1 MFNVVGVLLKKQWGR
16 LSTYSGSRRLSMF
29 SLILLFGLDIYVL
42 GLLFSGMQEAA
53 STIEYPELAI
63 SRGCETMTEDF
74 LKLDVAGKADSLE
87 RYVALRG
94 DAENIVMAA
103 SDEVMSASGFA
114 ETEKL
119 PVCAQV
125 RDKLRS
131 YANATA
137 LATLYQDF
145 DNRRRKQLSINSEI
159 IELKSSYD
167 SALLE
172 KVAGQRREDS
182 ILPAEATK
190 IKSIIAS
197 KTTESELLEKKLA
210 DIRRTIENHPLIQDY
225 VAFVNAQPY
234 AAEFAKA
241 RAEYNHL
248 SFWYPIKTFLAEL
261 FFLLPLLLLA
271 IVWSLRAMKV
281 QSHTQTL
288 ISSHLILVCAIPIF
302 ARMVDFVYDLLP
314 HRLLENLIASLE
326 ELNLGFLWNYVAI
339 LGGIGAAVLVIVIA
353 QRTFFSPTRQRS
365 ARLRKTLCLE
375 CGEKLHSADQ
385 AWCEFCGTNQMGRCE
400 HCAKPHR
407 LLAFHCE
414 HCGSVTAGNAEI

>member
-29 SLILLFGLDIYVL
+29 SLILLFGLDMYVL
-42 GLLFSGMQEAA
+42 GLLFSGMQGAA

-63 SRGCETMTEDF
+63 SQGCQTMTEDF
-74 LKLDVAGKADSLE
+74 LKLDASGKADSLE
-87 RYVALRG
+87 RYVAFK
-94 DAENIVMAA
+94 ENLEYDWISS
-103 SDEVMSASGFA
+103 SDFA

-119 PVCAQV
+119 AVCGLV
-125 RDKLRS
+125 RDKLHS
-131 YANATA
+131 FANNTA
-137 LATLYQDF
+137 LGSLYSDF
-145 DNRRRKQLSINSEI
+145 DKRRNRIYSIQSEI
-159 IELKSSYD
+159 DELKSSYD

-172 KVAGQRREDS
+172 KVAGQKREDS
-182 ILPAEATK
+182 ILPAEASN
-190 IKSIIAS
+190 IKSAIAR
-197 KTTESELLEKKLA
+197 KTTESELLEKKQA
-210 DIRRTIENHPLIQDY
+210 DIRKAIENHPLIQDY

-248 SFWYPIKTFLAEL
+248 SFWYPIKTLLAEL

-302 ARMVDFVYDLLP
+302 ARMVDLVYDLLP

-326 ELNLGFLWNYVAI
+326 ELNLGFLWIYIAI
-339 LGGIGAAVLVIVIA
+339 FGGIGAAVLVIVIA
-353 QRTFFSPTRQRS
+353 QRTIFSPARQRS
-365 ARLRKTLCLE
+365 ARLRKSLCRE

-385 AWCEFCGTNQMGRCE
+385 ACCEFCGTNQMGRCE
-400 HCAKPHR
+400 HCAKPYR

-414 HCGSVTAGNAEI
+414 HCGSP